1 LGTLND
7 PLTDVCIWDISIF
20 VLSFYTAKV
29 QNLLQFANTFTTFY
43 EKEST

>member
-1 LGTLND
+1 MDHLVPQRNLGTVLND

-29 QNLLQFANTFTTFY
+29 QN
-43 EKEST
+43 